1 MTLCEEAMH
10 YIRASVS
17 SPPPPPPLGYLTLIS
32 TAQTLTCSVD
42 IRRSLM
48 NILGYSVDDLI

>member
-17 SPPPPPPLGYLTLIS
+17 SPPPPTFGLFN
-32 TAQTLTCSVD
+32 VD
-42 IRRSLM
+42 INCSDSNL
-48 NILGYSVDDLI
+48 